1 MDCRPPG
8 SSVRGILQARLLE
21 WVAVFSSRESFQHSD
36 GTCVS
41 LSPALQ
47 MDCLPLS
54 YWGNPHKGF
63 TEVMKSSPQAESA
76 VSEGSRG
83 QSFLA
88 LSYFLLVAG
97 NLVFPGL

>member
-1 MDCRPPG
+1 
-8 SSVRGILQARLLE
+8 
-21 WVAVFSSRESFQHSD
+21 
-36 GTCVS
+36 
-41 LSPALQ
+41 
-47 MDCLPLS
+47 
-54 YWGNPHKGF
+54 
-63 TEVMKSSPQAESA
+63 MKSSPQAESA